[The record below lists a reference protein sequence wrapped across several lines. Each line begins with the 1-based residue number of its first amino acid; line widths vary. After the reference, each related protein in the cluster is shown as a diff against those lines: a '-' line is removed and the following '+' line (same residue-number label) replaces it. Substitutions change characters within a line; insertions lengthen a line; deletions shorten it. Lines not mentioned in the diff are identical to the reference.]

1 MSCIILN
8 TLAAADLIVM
18 SNAKKNGA
26 NKNSHE
32 SREGEYPPVPEEAI
46 VKPEDERPVKMQMR
60 PEEDLEESDG
70 DIESAD
76 TGSEDMDGD
85 GSPDWDP
92 AVGPGV

>member
-1 MSCIILN
+1 MSTTKDSDANGN
-8 TLAAADLIVM
+8 T
-18 SNAKKNGA
+18 SEPGKGQ
-26 NKNSHE
+26 
-32 SREGEYPPVPEEAI
+32 YPNVPEGAI

-60 PEEDLEESDG
+60 PEENLEEREA

>member
-1 MSCIILN
+1 MS
-8 TLAAADLIVM
+8 TTRDTDA
-18 SNAKKNGA
+18 S
-26 NKNSHE
+26 KNSGE
-32 SREGEYPPVPEEAI
+32 SREGEYPSVPEGAI

-60 PEEDLEESDG
+60 PEENLEEREA
-70 DIESAD
+70 DIESGD

>member
-1 MSCIILN
+1 MSTVEEN
-8 TLAAADLIVM
+8 SD
-18 SNAKKNGA
+18 
-26 NKNSHE
+26 NKNT
-32 SREGEYPPVPEEAI
+32 GEDGNGQFPPVPEGAI
-46 VKPEDERPVKMQMR
+46 VKPEQERPVKMQMR
-60 PEEDLEESDG
+60 PEENLEEREA

>member
-1 MSCIILN
+1 MSSVEEN
-8 TLAAADLIVM
+8 SD
-18 SNAKKNGA
+18 NNN
-26 NKNSHE
+26 NK
-32 SREGEYPPVPEEAI
+32 GEDEKGQFPRVPEDAI
-46 VKPEDERPVKMQMR
+46 VKPEEERPVKMQIR
-60 PEEDLEESDG
+60 PEENLEEREA

>member
-1 MSCIILN
+1 MS
-8 TLAAADLIVM
+8 AAKE
-18 SNAKKNGA
+18 NNA
-26 NKNSHE
+26 NKNSGE
-32 SREGEYPPVPEEAI
+32 SGKEEYPRVPESAI

-60 PEEDLEESDG
+60 PEENLEEREA

>member
-1 MSCIILN
+1 MS
-8 TLAAADLIVM
+8 AARDD
-18 SNAKKNGA
+18 
-26 NKNSHE
+26 KNSNENSDHTE
-32 SREGEYPPVPEEAI
+32 SGEYPPVPDDAI

-60 PEEDLEESDG
+60 PEESLEEREA